1 MVGSASE
8 ARWMERAATVGPGLS
23 LRIPRLPSKKDPMYS
38 SQPGVRRDGVQDDEA
53 LVGGSGRHLERLEI
67 GRVPATA

>member
-1 MVGSASE
+1 MGSASE

-38 SQPGVRRDGVQDDEA
+38 SQPGVRRDGVQDEA
-53 LVGGSGRHLERLEI
+53 LAGSGRHLERLEI